1 MTKKKKP
8 LDSRV
13 PVPFTPEVFKE
24 IKTFLNGMPA
34 RTKNMYNIDPKE
46 VKNFVKVNDDDR
58 KYMED
63 VVEVNNVQPD
73 TIVHTVKV
81 PTIGEAVT
89 ASSQFREVGQG
100 LLDWGQFLLR
110 NALQADSYGYQH
122 SAHFESYVDGAVS
135 SDVKGAQMIKDKLIS
150 NRETRKR
157 KAAATRA
164 ANAKKTNKLPP
175 TE

>member
-1 MTKKKKP
+1 M
-8 LDSRV
+8 
-13 PVPFTPEVFKE
+13 
-24 IKTFLNGMPA
+24 
-34 RTKNMYNIDPKE
+34 
-46 VKNFVKVNDDDR
+46 
-58 KYMED
+58 
-63 VVEVNNVQPD
+63 
-73 TIVHTVKV
+73 

-122 SAHFESYVDGAVS
+122 SAHFESYVDGAVG
-135 SDVKGAQMIKDKLIS
+135 SDVKGAQMIKDKLVS